1 MPVQIYGA
9 KNCASCKTAKDV
21 CEAFNID
28 YDYYELDKDYTMDDL
43 LEVCTE
49 NDVPLPRG
57 FPLILDTQFKSITI
71 EQLKQL
77 A

>member
-9 KNCASCKTAKDV
+9 KNCASCNTAKDV
-21 CEAFNID
+21 CDAFSID
-28 YDYYELDKDYTMDDL
+28 YDYLELDKDYTMSDL
-43 LEVCTE
+43 MDVCME
-49 NDVPLPRG
+49 NGLALPRG

-77 A
+77 I